1 MTTSLQL
8 ARCALQS
15 SLYNFRM
22 ILTGF
27 YMLFAALR
35 RVGFLHLPFD
45 WQDIEA
51 R

>member
-1 MTTSLQL
+1 M
-8 ARCALQS
+8 
-15 SLYNFRM
+15 
-22 ILTGF
+22 LTGF
-27 YMLFAALR
+27 YTLFAALQ